1 MAVLPVSPV
10 PHYHIINQPD
20 FLPSYL
26 GGSAAGLC
34 KHYLLSF
41 PPRQDK
47 PSVKNPTN
55 LCSLI
60 QKMCTKSVKQQEAR
74 DLTDKGMIFI
84 WINLN
89 I

>member
-1 MAVLPVSPV
+1 MAVLPVSPALS
-10 PHYHIINQPD
+10 YYQPAGCFA
-20 FLPSYL
+20 FLPRWFSF
-26 GGSAAGLC
+26 GLC